1 VCLGKISSGTFKRS
15 RAQLFPE
22 PLLSTRR
29 RMRRRGRS
37 RVLTSVRT
45 AARNFDL
52 LLAIA
57 TPSTSAPSFSRGWY
71 DSDSVWRQQGRP
83 FEAEYFGL
91 GLSIAECAPW
101 LRSRVHTT
109 GAGLKPATFPRRVFF
124 FVLPSAANC

>member
-1 VCLGKISSGTFKRS
+1 MPQHLCGLCKSSVHEHRTSPFKMPRIRLSCKAYLARLEQARPSVVHAPISIPDIESGGLNRS
-15 RAQLFPE
+15 RAQLFSE

-57 TPSTSAPSFSRGWY
+57 TPSTSAPAL
-71 DSDSVWRQQGRP
+71 V
-83 FEAEYFGL
+83 E
-91 GLSIAECAPW
+91 
-101 LRSRVHTT
+101 T
-109 GAGLKPATFPRRVFF
+109 GMILIV
-124 FVLPSAANC
+124 